1 MPLRAQRQIAAR
13 RPLRLGAATITGG
26 FWHDRRETN
35 RTSTI
40 PAAARRLEEAGTLR
54 NLRRAAGH
62 EPAGDGFAGKLFA
75 DTDVYKW
82 LEAVA
87 WEQARSASAELAEW
101 QKTTNALVEA
111 AQEPDGYLN
120 SYVRLVLGGQRFGD
134 LEKGHELY
142 CAGHLLQ
149 AAVAQSRAT
158 GDHTLLAVATRFADL
173 LCKTFGPGR
182 TEGVDGHPLIEM
194 ALVEL
199 YRETGT
205 SAYLELASYFVEA
218 RGHGLLEPPGHHG
231 PAYFQD
237 HLPVRDVRTL
247 TGHAVRALYLA
258 AGATDVAVETGD
270 QELLDALRSSW
281 QTMVESQTYLTGGVG
296 SRWYGEAFGDPFE
309 LPPDAAYCETCA
321 AIASVQWSWR
331 LLLATGESQYADLI
345 ERTLYN
351 AVISGVSLT
360 GREFFYV
367 NTLKVRNNAFADD
380 QRSAVAG
387 RQPWFGTACCP
398 PNVMRTLSSLDQLI
412 ATSDDDGVQ
421 VHLYAPATVA
431 AELAAG
437 SVGLEVA
444 TRYPWHGRVTVTV
457 TGSPAQP
464 WTLALR
470 LPAWAAGCTASVNGI
485 AQPTGPAGRM
495 LELRRTWTVGDEVVL
510 DLPVGAR
517 RTVPDDR
524 IDSVRG
530 CVAIECGPLVYC
542 FEQVDQDLVLDAAA
556 VSAGDLVEV
565 ERPDL
570 LGGVTTVEVP
580 ARDGRMLTAIPYY
593 AWANRE
599 VGPMTV
605 WIDAR

>member
-1 MPLRAQRQIAAR
+1 MSLRAQREKSSAQ
-13 RPLRLGAATITGG
+13 RPLPLGSVQITDG
-26 FWHDRRETN
+26 FWKERQEVN

-40 PAAARRLEEAGTLR
+40 PAAARRLEDVGTLR
-54 NLRRAAGH
+54 NLRRAAGL
-62 EPAGDGFAGKLFA
+62 EPVGDGFAGKLFA

-87 WEQARSASAELAEW
+87 WEQTRSPSGELADW
-101 QKTTNALVEA
+101 QATTSALVAA

-120 SYVRLVLGGQRFGD
+120 SYVRLALGGTRFGD

-158 GDHTLLAVATRFADL
+158 GDQTLLEVATRFADL

-182 TEGVDGHPLIEM
+182 TEGIDGHPLIEM
-194 ALVEL
+194 ALVDL

-205 SAYLELASYFVEA
+205 SSYLELASYFVEA

-247 TGHAVRALYLA
+247 AGHAVRALYLA
-258 AGATDVAVETGD
+258 AGATDVAVETSD
-270 QELLDALRSSW
+270 ADLLEALRSTW

-331 LLLATGESQYADLI
+331 LLLATGESKYADLM

-367 NTLKVRNNAFADD
+367 NTLKVRQHAFADD

-398 PNVMRTLSSLDQLI
+398 PNVMRTLSSLDQLV

-421 VHLYAPATVA
+421 LHLYAPASVTT
-431 AELAAG
+431 ELAAG
-437 SVGLEVA
+437 TVA
-444 TRYPWHGRVTVTV
+444 FDVETQYPWHGTVTV
-457 TGSPAQP
+457 RVTESPEEP
-464 WTLALR
+464 WTLGLR
-470 LPAWAAGCTASVNGI
+470 IPAWADDCKLTVNG
-485 AQPTGPAGRM
+485 APRPVGGR
-495 LELRRTWTVGDEVVL
+495 LRRAWAVGDEVVL
-510 DLPVGAR
+510 ELPVEAR

-530 CVAIECGPLVYC
+530 CVAIERGPLVYC
-542 FEQVDQDLVLDAAA
+542 FEQLDQDVVLDSAA
-556 VSAGDLVEV
+556 VVPGDLVER

-580 ARDGRMLTAIPYY
+580 ARDGRTLTAIPYY
-593 AWANRE
+593 AWANRA

>member
-1 MPLRAQRQIAAR
+1 MPLRALSLGDAR
-13 RPLRLGAATITGG
+13 ITGG
-26 FWHDRRETN
+26 FWRERQEIN
-35 RTSTI
+35 RNSTI
-40 PAAARRLEEAGTLR
+40 PAAATRLEEAGTLR

-62 EPAGDGFAGKLFA
+62 EPVGDGFAGKLFA

-87 WEQARSASAELAEW
+87 WEQTRLPSTELTNWQTAASA
-101 QKTTNALVEA
+101 LVAA

-120 SYVRLVLGGQRFGD
+120 SYVRLALGGERFGD

-158 GDHTLLAVATRFADL
+158 GNRTLLEVATRFADL

-182 TEGVDGHPLIEM
+182 LEGIDGHPLIEM

-199 YRETGT
+199 YQETGT
-205 SAYLELASYFVEA
+205 ASYLELASYFVEA
-218 RGHGLLEPPGHHG
+218 RGHGLLQPPGHHG

-237 HLPVRDVRTL
+237 HLPVREVRTL
-247 TGHAVRALYLA
+247 AGHAVRALYLA

-270 QELLDALRSSW
+270 GELLEALQASW
-281 QTMVESQTYLTGGVG
+281 ETMVESQLYLTGGAG

-331 LLLATGESQYADLI
+331 LLLATGESKYADLI

-351 AVISGVSLT
+351 AVISGVSLS
-360 GREFFYV
+360 GGEFFYV
-367 NTLKVRNNAFADD
+367 NTLKVRQHAFADD

-398 PNVMRTLSSLDQLI
+398 PNVMRTLSSLDQLV

-421 VHLYAPATVA
+421 VQLYAPASVR
-431 AELAAG
+431 AELPAG
-437 SVGLEVA
+437 RVGFEVE
-444 TRYPWHGRVTVTV
+444 TQYPWHGRVTVRMTE
-457 TGSPAQP
+457 SPEEP
-464 WTLALR
+464 WTLGLR
-470 LPAWAAGCTASVNGI
+470 IPAWAEGAVITVNG
-485 AQPTGPAGRM
+485 AEGPLRRRWAVGDQVV
-495 LELRRTWTVGDEVVL
+495 LEL
-510 DLPVGAR
+510 PVRAR

-530 CVAIECGPLVYC
+530 CVAIERGPLVYC
-542 FEQVDQDLVLDAAA
+542 FEQLDQDVVLDETA
-556 VSAGDLVEV
+556 VLGGELVEQ
-565 ERPDL
+565 ERPEL

-580 ARDGRMLTAIPYY
+580 ARDGQTLTAIPYY
-593 AWANRE
+593 AWANRD